1 MLSLAALAKRMPIAA
16 QLYRYSKSL
25 YQKLDQ
31 VHRVLD
37 DLYQIEAQEYVDR
50 LLASSEYSDPRK
62 LNRWERKV
70 FSQSGEDGIIAEIFR
85 RIGTTTRTFVEFAAG
100 DGLENNTV
108 YLLHSGWK
116 GAWIEAHD
124 AYVNQIL
131 SNHSRK
137 IEEGALR
144 FRREFVTAENI
155 ESLLEEADVPEEI
168 DLLSIDIDRNDY
180 WVWSK
185 IARCRPRVVV
195 VEYNAVLPPGF
206 EWVVEYVPNATWD
219 GTSNFGASLTALEL
233 LGTSKGYRLVG
244 CNLAGANAFFVRED
258 LVGELFCTPF
268 TAENHYEPPRYY
280 LTRRVVGHPRAVKQ
294 IWRQPFIIDGQGR
307 AIGISPEEPPGPRV
321 TSNP

>member
-1 MLSLAALAKRMPIAA
+1 MQSLAALAKRMPIAA
-16 QLYRYSKSL
+16 QLYRYSQSF

-31 VHRVLD
+31 VHQVLD
-37 DLYQIEAQEYVDR
+37 DLYQVEAQQYVDR
-50 LLASSEYSDPRK
+50 LMASREYGEQRK

-85 RIGTTTRTFVEFAAG
+85 RIGSTHRTFVEFAAG
-100 DGLENNTV
+100 DGIENNTA
-108 YLLHSGWK
+108 YLLHSGWT
-116 GAWIEAHD
+116 GFWIEAHD
-124 AYVNQIL
+124 AYVNEIL

-144 FRREFVTAENI
+144 FRRAFVTAENI
-155 ESLLEEADVPEEI
+155 ESLLEGADVPEEI

-195 VEYNAVLPPGF
+195 IEYNAVLPPGF
-206 EWVVEYVPNATWD
+206 EWVVDYAPNATWD

-233 LGTSKGYRLVG
+233 LGVRKGYRLVG
-244 CNLAGANAFFVRED
+244 CDLTGVNAFFVRDD
-258 LVGELFCTPF
+258 LVGELFCGPF

-280 LTRRVVGHPRAVKQ
+280 LTRRLVGHPRTVAQ
-294 IWRQPFIIDGQGR
+294 IWRKPFIIDRQGR
-307 AIGISPEEPPGPRV
+307 AIRVSSEEPAGPGV